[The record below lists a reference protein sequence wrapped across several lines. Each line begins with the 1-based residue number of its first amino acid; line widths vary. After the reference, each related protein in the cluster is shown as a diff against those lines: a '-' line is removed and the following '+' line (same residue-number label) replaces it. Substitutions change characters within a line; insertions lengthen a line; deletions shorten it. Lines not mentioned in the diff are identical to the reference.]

1 MPTLAGMKS
10 FVQSVSFDDGSGS
23 DKGMNELICKMEEQ
37 HQLSL
42 RQVVPILRP
51 VDFSPYPTATRGYLL
66 VFGKDE

>member
-42 RQVVPILRP
+42 RQVVPILRRQGRVAKP
-51 VDFSPYPTATRGYLL
+51 SPDYASQ
-66 VFGKDE
+66 